1 MSTDNNLPSLSPET
15 VTQLVA
21 LRDSDKDKFYALVM
35 ALRTRNWPLRAIA
48 EPLGVSRTA
57 VQGWERKYA
66 HRIPLPSDAEW
77 MPTPPPK
84 ERTSGTE
91 RKALTDEEISS
102 LRELAED
109 AATVRRYTDQNAPAR
124 RSAALL
130 ESKLYTHRVNGI
142 SLTQLAEACG
152 VSRSAIA
159 QRLRK
164 FN

>member
-15 VTQLVA
+15 VQQLVA
-21 LRDSDKDKFYALVM
+21 LRDTDKEKFYALVM
-35 ALRTRNWPLRAIA
+35 AIRTRNWPLRAIA

-57 VQGWERKYA
+57 VQGWERKYN
-66 HRIPLPSDAEW
+66 HIPLPEVEW

-84 ERTSGTE
+84 ERTSGTV
-91 RKALTDEEISS
+91 RKTLSDEECQA
-102 LRELAED
+102 LRELAEE
-109 AATVRRYTDQNAPAR
+109 ASTIRRHTDQNAPAR
-124 RSAALL
+124 RSAVIL
-130 ESKLYTHRVNGI
+130 ESKLYTYHVNGI
-142 SLTQLAEACG
+142 TLTQLAEACG

>member
-1 MSTDNNLPSLSPET
+1 MSTGNNLPALSPET
-15 VTQLVA
+15 VERLVA
-21 LRDSDKDKFYALVM
+21 LRDTDKDEFYALVW
-35 ALRTRNWPLRAIA
+35 ALRSKNWPLRAIA

-57 VQGWERKYA
+57 VQGWERKPTNA
-66 HRIPLPSDAEW
+66 FIPPVEE

-84 ERTSGTE
+84 ERTSGTP
-91 RKALTDEEISS
+91 RKNLSDEECQV

-109 AATVRRYTDQNAPAR
+109 ASTVRRYTDQNSPTR
-124 RSAALL
+124 RSASLL
-130 ESKLYTHRVNGI
+130 EAKLYTYRTKGI

>member
-1 MSTDNNLPSLSPET
+1 MSSDNNLPSLSPDT
-15 VTQLVA
+15 VNKLMA
-21 LRDSDKDKFYALVM
+21 LRDTDKDSFYALVWV
-35 ALRTRNWPLRAIA
+35 LRAINWPLRAIA

-57 VQGWERKYA
+57 VQGWERKA
-66 HRIPLPSDAEW
+66 TAEPPLPEAET

-84 ERTSGTE
+84 ERTSGTP
-91 RKALTDEEISS
+91 KKNLSDEECQT
-102 LRELAED
+102 LRKLADE
-109 AATVRRYTDQNAPAR
+109 ASTVRRYTDENAPAR

-130 ESKLYTHRVNGI
+130 ESKIYTYRIKGI
-142 SLTQLAEACG
+142 TLTQLAEACG